1 MAMVELESY
10 YKFTT
15 LVLTSQHAK
24 EGWKEEGQGHRGE
37 LRLGGFA
44 QNVDHLGRRESCHRG

>member
-10 YKFTT
+10 YNFTN

-24 EGWKEEGQGHRGE
+24 EWWKEEGQGHRGE
-37 LRLGGFA
+37 LRLEGFA
-44 QNVDHLGRRESCHRG
+44 QNVDHLGRHKSCHGG